1 MRYFLLLAALGLLF
15 GTATAAPVPAD
26 TLRINR
32 LPAAGLLLQKGW
44 RYHAGD
50 DSAWARPDFD
60 DRAWDTL
67 NPARPRRELPPRLR
81 TGISWLRLRFR
92 LADSLRQRAVLL
104 QAVGYGAWEI
114 YLNGRLVQRSGTARA
129 NPTQVPDPERV
140 PAISV
145 PSGGPAEQV
154 LAIRFAPWQSPLLR
168 LGTTSNTGKQL
179 LNVYLR
185 SEAQVRQR
193 ADKQM
198 SATLVNC
205 AVAGIFGLLTLLH
218 LAFFRYYPAQRAN
231 LYFAFF
237 ALVMAID
244 GLANIAKWTLGSPTL
259 EAMLPLQFISIFLF
273 GFGYLWAMRALYVLF
288 GFRTG
293 WVYAGLW
300 AGFWATVAL
309 GLYGA
314 TYLASVSALLLL
326 STIAELLRLTGRA
339 LRQRQ
344 RGAWIIGTGFG
355 AVLLVIVGLI
365 MSAVVSSLLNVSN
378 PLQPLLLGHWL
389 TILLVELSPALGISL
404 FLAREFALDSQ
415 LLQVK
420 LSEVENLSA
429 QTLAQEQDKQAL
441 LAAQNETLEQQ
452 VAQRTGELQR
462 SLTELRATQA
472 QLIQREKMASLGEL
486 TAGIAHE
493 IQNPLNFVNNFSEV
507 SSELMAELREA
518 QAAGDAEEVT
528 ALAGD
533 VTQNL
538 GKITE
543 HGKRAAAIVKGM
555 LEHSRTSTGERAPT
569 DLNQLT
575 DEYLRLA
582 YQGLRAKDKSFN
594 AALETDFA
602 PGLPLVEAVGAD
614 LGRVLLNL
622 FGNAFYAVQKRQQ
635 TGEAGYQPTVRVS
648 TRPVG
653 GQVEIRV
660 ADNGTGIPTAVQAK
674 IFQPFF
680 TTKPTGE
687 GTGLGLSLSHDIIAQ
702 GHGGTLSVESRE
714 GEGTTFIIVL
724 PA

>member
-15 GTATAAPVPAD
+15 GVATAAPLPAD
-26 TLRINR
+26 TAAIRIER
-32 LPAAGLLLQKGW
+32 LPADGLLLQKGW

-50 DSAWARPDFD
+50 NPAWARPDFD
-60 DRAWDTL
+60 ASAWDTFD
-67 NPARPRRELPPRLR
+67 PTQPRQKLPEALG

-92 LADSLRQRAVLL
+92 PADSLRLRELRL

-114 YLNGRLVQRSGTARA
+114 YLNGRLVQRSGTVRA
-129 NPTQVPDPERV
+129 NPSPVPDPSKLPAIAV
-140 PAISV
+140 PA
-145 PSGGPAEQV
+145 GGPAEQV

-273 GFGYLWAMRALYVLF
+273 GFGYLWALRALYVLF

-314 TYLASVSALLLL
+314 TYLASVSVLLFF

-365 MSAVVSSLLNVSN
+365 MSAVVSSLLHVSN
-378 PLQPLLLGHWL
+378 PLQPLLVGHWL
-389 TILLVELSPALGISL
+389 IILLVEVPPALGISL

-415 LLQVK
+415 LLQVQ
-420 LSEVENLSA
+420 LSEVQRLSV
-429 QTLAQEQDKQAL
+429 QTLAQEQEKQL
-441 LAAQNETLEQQ
+441 MLAQQNETPGNAGAAAHRRAATLPDGAARHAGPADSE
-452 VAQRTGELQR
+452 GENGQPG
-462 SLTELRATQA
+462 RAHGRHRPRDSEPA
-472 QLIQREKMASLGEL
+472 QL
-486 TAGIAHE
+486 
-493 IQNPLNFVNNFSEV
+493 
-507 SSELMAELREA
+507 
-518 QAAGDAEEVT
+518 
-528 ALAGD
+528 
-533 VTQNL
+533 
-538 GKITE
+538 
-543 HGKRAAAIVKGM
+543 
-555 LEHSRTSTGERAPT
+555 
-569 DLNQLT
+569 
-575 DEYLRLA
+575 
-582 YQGLRAKDKSFN
+582 
-594 AALETDFA
+594 
-602 PGLPLVEAVGAD
+602 
-614 LGRVLLNL
+614 
-622 FGNAFYAVQKRQQ
+622 RQQ
-635 TGEAGYQPTVRVS
+635 LLGSEHR
-648 TRPVG
+648 
-653 GQVEIRV
+653 
-660 ADNGTGIPTAVQAK
+660 ADGR
-674 IFQPFF
+674 
-680 TTKPTGE
+680 
-687 GTGLGLSLSHDIIAQ
+687 IAR
-702 GHGGTLSVESRE
+702 SASSR
-714 GEGTTFIIVL
+714 
-724 PA
+724 